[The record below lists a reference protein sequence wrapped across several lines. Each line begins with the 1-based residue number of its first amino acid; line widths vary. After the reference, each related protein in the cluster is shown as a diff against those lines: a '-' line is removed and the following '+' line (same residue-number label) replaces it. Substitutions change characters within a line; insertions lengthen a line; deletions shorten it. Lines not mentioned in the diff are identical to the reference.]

1 MEKRYKFKNIK
12 HSVIM
17 VLINKDKDGNCVLE
31 NEHYKGLIHKAK
43 WEELEE
49 VK

>member
-1 MEKRYKFKNIK
+1 MKQYKFKNIK

-17 VLINKDKDGNCVLE
+17 NLISKDENGNCVLE
-31 NEHYKGLIHKAK
+31 NAQYKGLIHKAK

-49 VK
+49 IEK

>member
-1 MEKRYKFKNIK
+1 MKRYKFKNIK
-12 HSVIM
+12 NSVIM
-17 VLINKDKDGNCVLE
+17 VLISKDKDGNCVLE
-31 NEHYKGLIHKAK
+31 NAHYKGLMHKAK